1 MVSHSIS
8 FFTTHRYYLGQQPSN
23 YEMNEMKFDS
33 PHYTTHHYAPPSQ
46 QQQQQQQPT
55 QYQVSNAHFQTGQHL
70 YDLNNNNN
78 TYANEQM
85 ICYSSASTATTSML
99 QQTVTPSPGHTIHT
113 LLGPRYSGGSN
124 TSNVLMLPPNQNPRG
139 GGSLPDLRTGDVFYH
154 APASYST
161 VPSPSTSSTQRF
173 FRSSSPQQQN
183 NDGDLF
189 ILVETDCLNWVRVS
203 HPCICFRALNS
214 NCHPILDLWKQVPVF
229 AVGLVLS
236 VKAKHPHLVDRIRR
250 RLMSR
255 RR

>member
-1 MVSHSIS
+1 MVSHSVS
-8 FFTTHRYYLGQQPSN
+8 FFTTQRRYLGQQPSN
-23 YEMNEMKFDS
+23 YEMKFDS
-33 PHYTTHHYAPPSQ
+33 PHYTTHHYAPQSQ
-46 QQQQQQQPT
+46 QQQQQQQPA
-55 QYQVSNAHFQTGQHL
+55 QYQVSDAHFQTGQHF

-85 ICYSSASTATTSML
+85 NCHSSASIATTSML
-99 QQTVTPSPGHTIHT
+99 QQTVTSSSGHT
-113 LLGPRYSGGSN
+113 LLGPRYSGGNN

-183 NDGDLF
+183 NEGDLF
-189 ILVETDCLNWVRVS
+189 ILVEADCLTWVRVS
-203 HPCICFRALNS
+203 HPRIYFRALN
-214 NCHPILDLWKQVPVF
+214 NNYHPILDLWKQVPVF

-236 VKAKHPHLVDRIRR
+236 VKAKHHHRVDRIRR
-250 RLMSR
+250 RLMSLR
-255 RR
+255 R